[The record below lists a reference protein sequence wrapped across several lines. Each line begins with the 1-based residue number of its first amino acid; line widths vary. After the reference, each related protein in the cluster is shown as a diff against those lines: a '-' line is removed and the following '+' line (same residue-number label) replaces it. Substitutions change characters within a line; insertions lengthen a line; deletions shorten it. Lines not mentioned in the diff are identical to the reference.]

1 MLVQRPIRIFMA
13 LIASCL
19 IFNACDD
26 DDDDGT
32 GPSNQA
38 SVRFVNATTGGT
50 GSLAF
55 TIGNNAPGS
64 PIDYQRFGTCQEL
77 APGNT
82 SFSIAQ
88 PGSATPLITIPVQDL
103 SAGSNYTIITTGSV
117 ATPNFLFLKDTYTTP
132 PSGRARLRVIN
143 ATAVTSPFD
152 VYVSQPGVPLGTANL
167 SAVGF
172 NTPRDFLDV
181 PSGATQVRV
190 TIPLSQTIL
199 GTSANFTLNSGEIRT
214 LVFTP
219 TATVG
224 GTFSSF
230 LTTQCL

>member
-1 MLVQRPIRIFMA
+1 MLVQRPIRIVAA
-13 LIASCL
+13 LIISCL

-26 DDDDGT
+26 DDDDN

-38 SVRFVNATTGGT
+38 TVRFVNATTGGT
-50 GSLAF
+50 GSLSLA
-55 TIGNNAPGS
+55 IGNNAPGS
-64 PIDYQRFGTCQEL
+64 GIGYQSFGTCQEL
-77 APGNT
+77 LPGNT

-103 SAGSNYTIITTGSV
+103 AAGTKYTIISTGSV
-117 ATPNFLFLKDTYTTP
+117 ATPTFLFLTDTYTTP
-132 PSGRARLRVIN
+132 PVGRARLRIIN

-152 VYVSQPGVPLGTANL
+152 VYVSQPGVPLGTVNL
-167 SAVGF
+167 PNVGF
-172 NTPRDFLDV
+172 NTSRDFLDV

-190 TIPLSQTIL
+190 TVPGTQTIL
-199 GTSANFTLNSGEIRT
+199 GTSANFTLNSGNIRT